1 MIEQAGGARVTGK
14 VSDEDVQLGARIRAL
29 RLSGRRSLRAVAAD
43 AGVTESF
50 LSRVERGIASPSIAT
65 LRRIAEALGSTI
77 GGLFEGPASNGRVVR
92 AGERRQLVDTKR
104 KWKEF
109 LLTPRDS
116 KQFQVI
122 LSFIEPHTG
131 TGPKPYSHDSDQE
144 CVIVLKGRMEFW
156 VADEYYELGEGD
168 SLVFESRLPHRNRN
182 PGPKRAEVLWIIS
195 PPSY

>member
-1 MIEQAGGARVTGK
+1 MTGK

-131 TGPKPYSHDSDQE
+131 TGPQPYSHDSDQE

-156 VADEYYELGEGD
+156 VADEYYELDEGD

-182 PGPKRAEVLWIIS
+182 PGPRRAQVLWIIS